1 MRVNACIRSYMG
13 CLAYIWGFECPP
25 HYKTFL
31 KVRIYFPP
39 SEYSQ
44 LIYVARLLEALLS
57 ERKPTCHDNENC
69 CDFPFYFVYL
79 LGQFPISQSSE
90 RASSAFSFVWFLD
103 RFRSVQRESDRVLLN
118 NVAWSLR
125 LDNIT
130 LAPVH

>member
-57 ERKPTCHDNENC
+57 ERKPTCDDNANC
-69 CDFPFYFVYL
+69 CDFPILFCLFAGTVPHFTEL
-79 LGQFPISQSSE
+79 RDSNFCFFFCLVPG
-90 RASSAFSFVWFLD
+90 L
-103 RFRSVQRESDRVLLN
+103 FRSVQRESDRVLLN

-130 LAPVH
+130 LALVH